1 MGEETEERILESKE
15 EATSKPAETKEE
27 NARKYKLFR

>member
-1 MGEETEERILESKE
+1 MAEQTEEKKPE
-15 EATSKPAETKEE
+15 EEKLRPAETKEE